1 MKGQQDS
8 NFEIDEEVKEA
19 EERDEHMNKG
29 YEQVTQW
36 NVMPLLWP
44 KLCFTSVLVSTISS
58 CYMVIFFLDF
68 CFVKN
73 LGGNVAN
80 LFLPLGW
87 ESIGLFCAFIFL
99 LDVFSR

>member
-36 NVMPLLWP
+36 NVIPLWP
-44 KLCFTSVLVSTISS
+44 KLCFTSALVSITSS
-58 CYMVIFFLDF
+58 CYMVMFFLDF
-68 CFVKN
+68 CFVEN
-73 LGGNVAN
+73 LGENVAN